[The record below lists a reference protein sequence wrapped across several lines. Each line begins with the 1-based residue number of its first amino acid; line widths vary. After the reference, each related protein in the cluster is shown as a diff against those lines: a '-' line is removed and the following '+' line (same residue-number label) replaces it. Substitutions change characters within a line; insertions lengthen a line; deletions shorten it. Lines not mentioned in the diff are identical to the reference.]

1 MKNAFNRDRGRKELF
16 RVQHP
21 TRNQGFV
28 SASDQPRQIRQ
39 ESVALADIAAYF
51 SAYEV
56 APGMINVIETLLI
69 RAFAN
74 DLLNQKMET
83 F

>member
-1 MKNAFNRDRGRKELF
+1 M
-16 RVQHP
+16 
-21 TRNQGFV
+21 
-28 SASDQPRQIRQ
+28 
-39 ESVALADIAAYF
+39 ALADIAAYF

-56 APGMINVIETLLI
+56 APGMIDVIETLLI

-74 DLLNQKMET
+74 DLLNKKMET